1 MQSSMKYNQYGW
13 IDVENCYNNHHHNC
27 VIYTETDV
35 ENSMSMKQSSPLNI
49 RFKVVG
55 GKFSFQHHN

>member
-35 ENSMSMKQSSPLNI
+35 EKLHVYETI
-49 RFKVVG
+49 I
-55 GKFSFQHHN
+55 SFEHKI